1 MQILK
6 LKGFLFEPSDPAVY
20 DRDSKTVLELCG
32 KLGYKINE
40 LIDEYNRFYAEM
52 LDKYQEAYDYMVT
65 NLPLFV
71 AEQLPAV
78 ASEVMQELYG
88 TTLEQIVEDL
98 GDLSSR
104 METAEGDIDNI
115 EGDIEDIQEDISDLQ
130 TDLTNKIAEVYSNIK
145 PFEGIAGLKANGTNL
160 VPGMVVSTLYY
171 DTEGDEG
178 NASYMIVDSLES
190 GEVAD
195 DETII
200 KITGVDL
207 WAKLIPEDKV
217 KTSCFTSVQD
227 ALNFAF
233 ANRKDLLVIGTNIV
247 DDLVIPFD
255 IDDSSHNIVIEGIDS
270 SSSVLDLD
278 GQIIPQTGA
287 LGRNYTFKNIGLHK
301 RSNFDESIIDT
312 TELNGPR
319 ELFDNCLLSNC
330 YLKMGD
336 GTDPQ
341 DIKYMEGVHIKDTNF
356 SSSNIEFNFL
366 WSAVFDN
373 CSFSSSSSYYFQYPL
388 HITQGS
394 DITFNNCYFSDYQT
408 ALALKI
414 ESSQEI
420 KFLNCEFQFLDA
432 TAVPVIFTNV
442 DNSIMQNCIFAT
454 TNQQSCGIY
463 IYGSANFSFDNVK
476 FGVTTLMGSAVFY
489 ESCAYCY
496 MDNISFA
503 SGSMAVSFYSCN
515 CCTLKN
521 YMGEYGYNI
530 ASASNGGNNIAYLNK
545 EDDIT
550 YFSGNGF
557 TYIVPT
563 ESRIG
568 DSTDMSS
575 LDKYEGRVFYNTDDS
590 TINYAHNNSWVS
602 FGGSGGGGGAKGYYY
617 FNYTDMSTFEV
628 NALSLTAEDEAKLIA
643 ILTDAKTNNYPFIL
657 VDACNG
663 AYNSLYIIKTK
674 DINLSTATNRPIFW
688 KYPAMNN
695 MHNDLAY
702 NGSNDAY
709 SYSRLVVSC
718 SNDEITSIALGQ
730 VNTTTHIRYLPTDNT
745 QAYNPVNP
753 YDPSTKKY
761 VDETSYVDK
770 TNSATIN
777 GATSVSSDPLLITKK
792 GKLINI
798 RGCLQPSA
806 SGLMSLV
813 SVDLTEE
820 LSPAMFTSGVGY
832 TMSYHTCLLY
842 KSSTTEFETIECHI
856 THTANDTK
864 STLIF
869 SPLTSGGTSSVDT
882 TMAIRFDITYI
893 AKD

>member
-40 LIDEYNRFYAEM
+40 LIDEYNRFYDEM

-115 EGDIEDIQEDISDLQ
+115 EGNIEDIQEDISDLQ
-130 TDLTNKIAEVYSNIK
+130 TDLGNKIAEVYSNIK

-217 KTSCFTSVQD
+217 KTSCFSSVQH
-227 ALNFAF
+227 ALDFAY
-233 ANRKDLLVIGTNIV
+233 ANYKDLLVIGTNIV
-247 DDLVIPFD
+247 DDLVIPYD
-255 IDDSSHNIVIEGIDS
+255 TNDTSHTIVIEGVDKVS
-270 SSSVLDLD
+270 STLDLD
-278 GQIIPQTGA
+278 GQILQVSGA
-287 LGRNYTFKNIGLHK
+287 LERNFTFKNIGLHK
-301 RSNFDESIIDT
+301 RSNFDETIIDI
-312 TELNGPR
+312 ENPNGPKNV
-319 ELFDNCLLSNC
+319 FDNCLLSNC
-330 YLKMGD
+330 YLKLGD

-341 DIKYMEGVHIKDTNF
+341 DIKYMQGVYIKNTEF
-356 SSSNIEFNFL
+356 SSSNIEFDYL
-366 WSAVFDN
+366 WKAVFEN
-373 CSFSSSSSYYFQYPL
+373 CTFGSSSTYYFQYPL

-394 DITFNNCYFSDYQT
+394 DITFNNCYFYDYQT

-414 ESSQEI
+414 EASQDI
-420 KFLNCEFQFLDA
+420 KFLNCEFQYLEA

-442 DNSIMQNCIFAT
+442 DNSIMQNCIFAS
-454 TNQQSCGIY
+454 TNQQNCGIY

-476 FGVTTLMGSAVFY
+476 FGVSTLMGSAVFY
-489 ESCAYCY
+489 ESCAYCH

-515 CCTLKN
+515 CCTIKN

-545 EDDIT
+545 EEDID

-563 ESRIG
+563 ANNFG
-568 DSTDMSS
+568 DNTDMGNAE
-575 LDKYEGRVFYNTDDS
+575 KYEGHVFFNTSDG
-590 TINYAHNNSWVS
+590 TINYAHNNSWVP
-602 FGGSGGGGGAKGYYY
+602 FGGSSGGGAEGYYY
-617 FNYTDMSTFEV
+617 FNYSDMSTFDILS
-628 NALSLTAEDEAKLIA
+628 LSLTAEDEAKLIL
-643 ILTDAKTNNYPFIL
+643 ILTDAKTKNYPFIL
-657 VDACNG
+657 LNACNSV
-663 AYNSLYIIKTK
+663 YESLYIIRINQ
-674 DINLSTATNRPIFW
+674 INLSDATSRPIFW
-688 KYPAMNN
+688 KIPAMNN

-718 SNDEITSIALGQ
+718 TNGEITSIALGQ

-745 QAYNPVNP
+745 NAYNPVNP

-770 TNSATIN
+770 TSSATIN